1 LKQVTTGSEV
11 TIRPWRQED
20 RGEVLRLLT
29 ASLGGGPSGSRQP
42 DFFEWKHRANPFG
55 RSLLLVAEAD
65 HRIVGLRAFL
75 RWTFRLEGRSI
86 HAVRAVDTATHPDF
100 QGQGIFSKLTMTAL
114 DALGEEAELVFNTP
128 NEKSL
133 PGYLK
138 MGWIRVGT
146 IRVLLRVRRPLRVL
160 GRGWG
165 RVPVAPVSRDLI
177 GGVPAAEFLGN
188 DDALTRLLEAE
199 DAPRGRLRTA
209 RTLEYLRWRY
219 VAPSLDYRAVVRE
232 RAGQVLGAAIFRV
245 RVRGSLSECTIADLL
260 VPAGDV
266 RTARGLLS
274 DAARAYPVDHAAC
287 SFPLG
292 STARRGARACGFL
305 PAPGG
310 ITLAARALRS
320 EPFEVGRSQAWFL
333 SLGDLE
339 VF

>member
-138 MGWIRVGT
+138 MGWSRVGT

-232 RAGQVLGAAIFRV
+232 RARARVSLGV
-245 RVRGSLSECTIADLL
+245 HHRGS
-260 VPAGDV
+260 P
-266 RTARGLLS
+266 
-274 DAARAYPVDHAAC
+274 
-287 SFPLG
+287 G
-292 STARRGARACGFL
+292 SRRGCEDR
-305 PAPGG
+305 PRPVVRRRPGVSG
-310 ITLAARALRS
+310 
-320 EPFEVGRSQAWFL
+320 
-333 SLGDLE
+333 
-339 VF
+339 